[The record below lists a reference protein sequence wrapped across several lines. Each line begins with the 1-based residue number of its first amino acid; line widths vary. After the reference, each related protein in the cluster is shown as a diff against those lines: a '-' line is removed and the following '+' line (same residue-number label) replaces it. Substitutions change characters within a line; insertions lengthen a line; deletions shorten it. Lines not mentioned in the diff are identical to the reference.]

1 MEAQLAA
8 CKTYVDGQGGT
19 VLSHYQDI
27 ASGGDDTRP
36 GLSAAVALC
45 RLHKKKGAVLVVS
58 AMDRLSRDVAFTAAT
73 MKQVRVIA
81 AEAPLDPV
89 MVQQL
94 KAVLAEDMRRVI
106 REKTR
111 LAMQAGKARGM
122 KFGSAREGAWAGIEE
137 KRIAGLVKARAKL
150 ATMRAQAKGGVA

>member
-1 MEAQLAA
+1 MEAQAIA
-8 CKTYVDGQGGT
+8 CNSYVRGQGGT
-19 VLSHYQDI
+19 VLAHFQDV
-27 ASGGDDTRP
+27 ASGGDDNRP
-36 GLSAAVALC
+36 GLAAAIAMC
-45 RLHKKKGAVLVVS
+45 RLHKKKGSVLVVS

-73 MKQVRVIA
+73 MKRVRVVA
-81 AEAPLDPV
+81 AESPMDPV

-122 KFGSAREGAWAGIEE
+122 KFGSAREGAWVGIED
-137 KRIAGLVKARAKL
+137 KRLAGLVKARAKL
-150 ATMRAQAKGGVA
+150 AAMRAMAKDGAL